1 MISSL
6 SEYLPHQA
14 KLERDMPFSLL
25 SVRYTNGVLLIT
37 EEGNFVWKFQLRN
50 RMSGLA
56 GFTLFS
62 GSVSG
67 FIIYWKMYKDNNK
80 ITENSDKEEPT
91 NQQ

>member
-37 EEGNFVWKFQLRN
+37 EEGNFV
-50 RMSGLA
+50 
-56 GFTLFS
+56 
-62 GSVSG
+62 
-67 FIIYWKMYKDNNK
+67 
-80 ITENSDKEEPT
+80 
-91 NQQ
+91 